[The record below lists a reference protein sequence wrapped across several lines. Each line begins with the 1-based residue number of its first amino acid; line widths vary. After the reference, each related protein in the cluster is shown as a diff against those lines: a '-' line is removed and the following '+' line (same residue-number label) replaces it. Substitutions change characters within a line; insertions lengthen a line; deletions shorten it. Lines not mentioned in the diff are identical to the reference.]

1 MGSNTTPKT
10 IYPKMDECCKLEPT
24 EINLFVETNNTSAAA
39 SLEWLLDAGKKKRV

>member
-1 MGSNTTPKT
+1 MDSNTA
-10 IYPKMDECCKLEPT
+10 PKMIDSKIYEYCKLEPT